1 MAGTYLGN
9 CPAEVADAITSILRE
24 SILLI
29 RMAGNG
35 DDADY
40 CAVEANHIHNLPSLL
55 RSYNRSRLE
64 RYLTW
69 AQTAYASGFQK
80 RFDRPPTM
88 FMSEWERLENYLR
101 STKIEAPEDGVAVSM
116 NGAALRENV
125 SRAV

>member
-1 MAGTYLGN
+1 MAGTYMGN

-29 RMAGNG
+29 RMAGSG

-64 RYLTW
+64 RYLDW
-69 AQTAYASGFQK
+69 AQTTYASGFQK
-80 RFDRPPTM
+80 RFDRPPAV
-88 FMSEWERLENYLR
+88 FISEWERLENYLR
-101 STKIEAPEDGVAVSM
+101 NTKTDASEAGVTVTM
-116 NGAALRENV
+116 NGAPPRESA
-125 SRAV
+125 SRAA

>member
-1 MAGTYLGN
+1 MNGTYLGN
-9 CPAEVADAITSILRE
+9 CPAEVADALTNILRE

-40 CAVEANHIHNLPSLL
+40 CAAEANHIHNLPILL
-55 RSYNRSRLE
+55 RNYDRSRLE

-88 FMSEWERLENYLR
+88 FMPDWERLENYLR
-101 STKIEAPEDGVAVSM
+101 STQAETPEGGTAISM
-116 NGAALRENV
+116 NGLSRRENV
-125 SRAV
+125 GRAA

>member
-1 MAGTYLGN
+1 MAGIYLGN

-29 RMAGNG
+29 RMAGSG

-55 RSYNRSRLE
+55 RSYDRSRLE
-64 RYLTW
+64 RYLAW
-69 AQTAYASGFQK
+69 ARTAYASGFQK
-80 RFDRPPTM
+80 RFNRPPAV

-101 STKIEAPEDGVAVSM
+101 NTKTDAPEAGVAATM
-116 NGAALRENV
+116 NGAPLRESA
-125 SRAV
+125 SRAA

>member
-9 CPAEVADAITSILRE
+9 CPAEVADALTSILRE

-40 CAVEANHIHNLPSLL
+40 CAVEANHIHNLPALL
-55 RSYNRSRLE
+55 RNYDRSRLE

-88 FMSEWERLENYLR
+88 FMPDWERLENYLR
-101 STKIEAPEDGVAVSM
+101 STLTETPEGGVTVSM
-116 NGAALRENV
+116 NGMSLREHV
-125 SRAV
+125 SCAA